1 MASAVHNCSLGLEIN
16 IRRAV
21 FMTGQIV
28 VQIYPFKEMPKACE
42 HHKAFFGIFIFSE
55 LKK

>member
-1 MASAVHNCSLGLEIN
+1 
-16 IRRAV
+16 
-21 FMTGQIV
+21 MTGQIV